1 MKRGLT
7 STELAAR
14 IAARDAERDR
24 KAMIAADRREEL
36 LALSEVTVAYKT
48 GAICDDR

>member
-1 MKRGLT
+1 MKRGLS

-24 KAMIAADRREEL
+24 QAMIAADRREEFA
-36 LALSEVTVAYKT
+36 ALSEVTVAYKT
-48 GAICDDR
+48 KCQEAV